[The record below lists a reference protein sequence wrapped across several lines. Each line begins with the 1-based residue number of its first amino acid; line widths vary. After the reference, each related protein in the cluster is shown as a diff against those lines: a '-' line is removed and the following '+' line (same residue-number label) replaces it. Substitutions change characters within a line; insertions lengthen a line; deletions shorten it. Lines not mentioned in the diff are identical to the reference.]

1 MPDPAAKLAVV
12 VGAPL
17 AGLPQIDE
25 PSAAD
30 VAKWHAAYVA
40 ALRALFD
47 RHKAIPH
54 PYFFLEILN
63 KRVISEKYCV
73 AKKTSRIFK

>member
-47 RHKAIPH
+47 RHKAKH
-54 PYFFLEILN
+54 AFDGAAAELEI
-63 KRVISEKYCV
+63 IE
-73 AKKTSRIFK
+73 